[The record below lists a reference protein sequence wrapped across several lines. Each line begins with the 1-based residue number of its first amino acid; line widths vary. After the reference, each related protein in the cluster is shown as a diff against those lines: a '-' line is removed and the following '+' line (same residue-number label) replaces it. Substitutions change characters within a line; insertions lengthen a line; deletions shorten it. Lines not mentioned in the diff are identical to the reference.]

1 MTVNIDQDS
10 AVRMRNAIEVVEDA
24 YEFMLAYAAQG
35 RKREAEDE
43 GISRIRQYLTR
54 FADALDELR
63 DTAPACLATEA
74 GRAFRER
81 FLDDAAVTRSVI
93 ALLLEQPSITSDMID
108 NTNGLIAVRALLT
121 DLFFMDQA
129 VLPTR

>member
-1 MTVNIDQDS
+1 
-10 AVRMRNAIEVVEDA
+10 
-24 YEFMLAYAAQG
+24 MLAFAAQG
-35 RKREAEDE
+35 RKREADDK

-54 FADALDELR
+54 FIEALDDMR
-63 DTAPACLATEA
+63 DAAPACLGTDA
-74 GRAFRER
+74 GRVFGER
-81 FLDDAAVTRSVI
+81 FLDDVAVTRSVI